1 MKTLF
6 ATYLFAFITLLVPA
20 DAFSA
25 IPKGDRTLH
34 MVMEKRGL
42 DSKVAD
48 TKLSR
53 LSIQKAGSIS
63 DSRLSPPL
71 YASTMNRRDLV
82 NSLLSFSAI
91 TSSVTFGS
99 NASNAVEDVA
109 VETKSETPPAA
120 PAPET
125 RYTTSQIQNFLQPIP
140 TFTIVDKTGTPYMVV
155 GEDAKLTAYFFTSYT
170 EADRILKSA
179 NQSTIKT
186 LKEAIKEENA
196 ERKTNGLKPMTQ
208 PEIEDSVG
216 INPWADARVSTVPL
230 DFAVGLANRG
240 KIKGSYFRIAP
251 AEDDVQDAIAID
263 KIDDLAEGK
272 VPLFYFEDFEQ
283 DLNKV
288 SARGG
293 DGGGS
298 ETETTWSRNPDI
310 QKKIPLYFS
319 KDQLL
324 SDWKKSNPKANKDSI
339 PEVKVTELFSL
350 LTSIVRAVD
359 VDIDLE
365 KLSLTAPVESE
376 KKAKICEK
384 KGGDE
389 KPFKLGERLVIL

>member
-6 ATYLFAFITLLVPA
+6 ATYLFTFLNVLVPA

-63 DSRLSPPL
+63 ESRLSPPL
-71 YASTMNRRDLV
+71 HVSTLNRRDLV
-82 NSLLSFSAI
+82 NSLFSFSVI

-109 VETKSETPPAA
+109 VETKSETPPA

-283 DLNKV
+283 DLDKG

-293 DGGGS
+293 DGGS

-319 KDQLL
+319 KGQLL
-324 SDWKKSNPKANKDSI
+324 SDWKQSNPKANKDSI

-384 KGGDE
+384 KGGYE